1 MTDYTVK
8 SLLSLI
14 GISTAK
20 FHDWKKRSGMINRHN
35 GKIPKGGYLLNWERN
50 AIVNY
55 AREHPG
61 EGYRRLTY
69 MMLDADVVAVS
80 PSTTYR
86 VLKSAGLLNRWI
98 DIKIVV
104 Q

>member
-1 MTDYTVK
+1 MISPMTGYTVK
-8 SLLSLI
+8 SLLSLV

-20 FHDWKKRSGMINRHN
+20 FHDWKKRSGTGNRHN
-35 GKIPKGGYLLNWERN
+35 GKIPKGGYLLNWERE
-50 AIVNY
+50 AIVDY

-80 PSTTYR
+80 PSTKYR
-86 VLKSAGLLNRWI
+86 VL
-98 DIKIVV
+98 
-104 Q
+104 